1 MLLPHMLLPQKCFFS
16 PSSEKQ
22 AKLLII
28 ELKLQNLLRMLL
40 PRMLLPRMPPQPSAR
55 DSQLHR
61 ILLLTLLLNL
71 LLTLLHIQAMLL
83 PRMPPQPSGRD
94 AQLQP
99 IDLDCCL
106 VHQKLQLLNICI
118 LKKRHAQVYWLYW

>member
-1 MLLPHMLLPQKCFFS
+1 MLMPHMIMIL
-16 PSSEKQ
+16 
-22 AKLLII
+22 
-28 ELKLQNLLRMLL
+28 
-40 PRMLLPRMPPQPSAR
+40 MLLPRMPPQPSAR
-55 DSQLHR
+55 DSQLHP
-61 ILLLTLLLNL
+61 ILLLTLLLHL

-83 PRMPPQPSGRD
+83 PRMPPQPSGKD

-118 LKKRHAQVYWLYW
+118 LKKRHAQVYLLYW